1 MKLLEIL
8 VKAGVEK
15 TLAEKISNE
24 NKFYSQDQVDDI
36 VEKARATTKKNVE
49 GEFNHKLDI
58 IQNDYKK
65 LQSQVREKEIK
76 DFYIK
81 NGGLE
86 EFFNDFMK
94 VNGET
99 LTDKESIQNSMF
111 KSAWCLKDKEI
122 KGDGNFHSKRT
133 IPKSEREFEE
143 LFEKTQSGSMN
154 FFEEEK

>member
-8 VKAGVEK
+8 VQAGVEK

-49 GEFNHKLDI
+49 GEFNQKLDT

-111 KSAWCLKDKEI
+111 KSAWCLKEKQI
-122 KGDGNFHSKRT
+122 KGDGEFSKNRIT
-133 IPKSEREFEE
+133 PKSEREFED
-143 LFEKTQSGSMN
+143 LFDKTQNGDIN
-154 FFEEEK
+154 FFENDK